1 MKIAFIASECEPFV
15 KTGGLADVVSS
26 LPKALK
32 ELGHE
37 VMIILPYY
45 GAVKRKNINTV
56 TFFDSMGVW
65 MGAGIQEW
73 CSVRKTIA
81 EDEVPVFFIE
91 FDHYFDRSGLYCD
104 EINRDYTDN
113 AARFAFFSRAAL
125 QLLKDM
131 DFQPDVVH
139 AHDWQT
145 APVVAYMKTWG
156 WGKSGIDKAAAVLTI
171 HNIGYQGV
179 YHADA
184 YKYCGFSEW
193 DFVPDIFEDH
203 GRINFLKGGIH
214 YADMVTTVSPT
225 YAKETTI
232 GEQSYGFAPY
242 LNNKGERYKGI
253 LNGVDYSSWDPSNDK
268 LIPAKFSADK
278 MEGKHECRK
287 ILKQKFG
294 LDDSKDVPVL
304 GVVSRFA
311 DQKGLDVF
319 AAAVEKILNTM
330 EIHIAILGSGDKA
343 LESYFGWL
351 PSMMPG
357 KAGAV
362 IGYNNEIAHLIEAGS
377 DFFIMPSRYEPCGL
391 NQIYSLRYGTL
402 PIVRNT
408 GGLADTVI
416 QYDERTGDGTGFK
429 FDYLSV
435 DSIFDTVGWAVSTYF
450 DRPQHLKKM
459 RKTAMNQD
467 FSWTKSANEY
477 EGIYD
482 EILTEKRG
490 EK

>member
-1 MKIAFIASECEPFV
+1 MKIAFIASECDPFV

-37 VMIILPYY
+37 VIIILPLYNSIR
-45 GAVKRKNINTV
+45 RKNFKIEP
-56 TFFDSMGVW
+56 FFDSMGVW

-73 CSVRKTIA
+73 CAVRKTVTQ
-81 EDEVPVFFIE
+81 DKVPVFFIE
-91 FDHYFDRSGLYCD
+91 YDHYFARDGLYCD
-104 EINRDYTDN
+104 NLNRDYADN

-131 DFQPDVVH
+131 DFRPDVVH

-145 APVVAYMKTWG
+145 APVAAYIKRWEWG
-156 WGKSGIDKAAAVLTI
+156 NSGIDKAAAVLTI

-184 YKYCGFSEW
+184 YKYCGFGEW
-193 DFVPDIFEDH
+193 DFLPDIFEDH

-214 YADMVTTVSPT
+214 FADMVTTVSPT
-225 YAKETTI
+225 YAKETTT
-232 GEQSYGFAPY
+232 GGQSYGLAPY
-242 LNNKGERYKGI
+242 LNNKKDKYIGI
-253 LNGVDYSSWDPSNDK
+253 LNGVDYSAWNPANDK
-268 LIPAKFSADK
+268 LIPVKFSYDK
-278 MEGKHECRK
+278 MEGKAVCRGM
-287 ILKQKFG
+287 LKQKFR
-294 LDDSKDVPVL
+294 LDNSKDVPVL
-304 GVVSRFA
+304 GIVSRFA

-319 AAAVEKILNTM
+319 AGAVERILNGM
-330 EIHIAILGSGDKA
+330 AVQVAILGAGDTN

-351 PSMMPG
+351 PSIMPG
-357 KAGAV
+357 KAGSY
-362 IGYNNEIAHLIEAGS
+362 IGYNNDIAHLIEAGS

-408 GGLADTVI
+408 GGLADTVV
-416 QYDERTGDGTGFK
+416 QYNEKTGDGTGFK

-450 DRPQHLKKM
+450 DRPEHLKKM
-459 RKTAMNQD
+459 RKTAMLQD
-467 FSWTKSANEY
+467 FSWTKSAKEY
-477 EGIYD
+477 EKIYKN
-482 EILTEKRG
+482 ISLHGKQ
-490 EK
+490 K